1 MISYN
6 EFEVGRMGYG
16 NISRYANRE
25 ERRKNGQRSG
35 KKISTK
41 PKRKT
46 PIKFNIIGGNQK

>member
-16 NISRYANRE
+16 NISKYANRE

-35 KKISTK
+35 KKISTNPNWK
-41 PKRKT
+41 KLKT
-46 PIKFNIIGGNQK
+46 IGRQQK